1 LYIDALLEV
10 TVIKFLNIVL
20 LAGLAFGVYHY
31 HNETVRLE
39 STIASTENDKARMHL
54 EMEKMRDEANLL
66 RMVVMAN
73 LSKIA
78 DPIPNKVLTVTAYTL
93 DELREFPGQALL
105 TASSKAPKE
114 GQIAVSR
121 DLFKEGWV
129 FGKKVYI
136 KNHGVFVITD
146 LMADR
151 KTRSVD
157 IFMDDQGR
165 ALQFGKKKIEVVLL
179 DV

>member
-1 LYIDALLEV
+1 MLKCI
-10 TVIKFLNIVL
+10 NIVL
-20 LAGLAFGVYHY
+20 LAFLAAATYHFRQ
-31 HNETVRLE
+31 ETVRLE
-39 STIASTENDKARMHL
+39 STISHSENAQAQMRL
-54 EMEKMRDEANLL
+54 ELEKVRDESNLL

-78 DPIPNKVLTVTAYTL
+78 DPIPNKMLTVTAYTCE
-93 DELREFPGQALL
+93 ELREYPGQQLL
-105 TASSKAPKE
+105 TASSSKPRE
-114 GQIAVSR
+114 GGIAVSR
-121 DLFKEGWV
+121 DLFEQGWN

-151 KTRSVD
+151 KTKSVD
-157 IFMDDQGR
+157 IFMSDQDR
-165 ALQFGKKKIEVVLL
+165 AIQFGKKRIEVVLL

>member
-1 LYIDALLEV
+1 M
-10 TVIKFLNIVL
+10 IKCINIVL
-20 LAGLAFGVYHY
+20 LATLAVGTYYFRQ
-31 HNETVRLE
+31 ETVRLE
-39 STIASTENDKARMHL
+39 SMISHADDAKSQMRL
-54 EMEKMRDEANLL
+54 ELEKVRDESTLL

-73 LSKIA
+73 LAKIA
-78 DPIPNKVLTVTAYTL
+78 DPIPNKMLTVTAYTCE
-93 DELREFPGQALL
+93 ELREYPGQQLL
-105 TASSKAPKE
+105 TASSAKPKE
-114 GQIAVSR
+114 GGIAVSR
-121 DLFKEGWV
+121 DLFQQGWV

-151 KTRSVD
+151 KTKSVD

-165 ALQFGKKKIEVVLL
+165 ALQFGKKRIEVVLL